1 MTTFLSP
8 SRAVSI
14 TIGTS
19 LLFLSSWQRVMPST
33 PGSIMSSTTTSKEST
48 ERKLFRAASP
58 SAIAFTLIPSRSKA
72 RSMMLLIAT
81 SSSTSSILGIH
92 LYLRQLDLDCCANPF
107 SRTDR
112 DVSSHP
118 LGELPADGQPQTK
131 AFGAVFP
138 AVEALENVGK
148 FGRAYPGSLVFYD
161 DGAPSYAKPYICPPA
176 RVLYS
181 VAEQYQKYLL

>member
-1 MTTFLSP
+1 
-8 SRAVSI
+8 
-14 TIGTS
+14 
-19 LLFLSSWQRVMPST
+19 MPST
-33 PGSIMSSTTTSKEST
+33 PGSIMSSTTTSKELED
-48 ERKLFRAASP
+48 ERKLLSATSP
-58 SAIAFTLIPSRSKA
+58 SPIAFTLIPSRSKA
-72 RSMMLLIAT
+72 RSITLLIAT
-81 SSSTSSILGIH
+81 SSSTNSILGIH
-92 LYLRQLDLDCCANPF
+92 LYLGQLDLDCCANPF
-107 SRTDR
+107 SRTDG

-118 LGELPADGQPQTK
+118 LGKLPADGQPQTK